1 MCWALLLNSIVSIL
15 DSGVAASTTDYES
28 IATTTVGAGGSSTI
42 TFSSIP
48 ATYTHL
54 QIRGIARDGTGN
66 SISMTLNSDTGAN
79 YARHRLTGNG
89 TAAGAVGTAS
99 INNMPLFGQSGVG
112 SSASTFAAFVLDLL
126 DYANTNKYKTVRN
139 LSGLDQNGSGS
150 VEFMSGLW
158 QSTSAVSTITLTN
171 AGAINF
177 TQYSSFALYGIKGA

>member
-1 MCWALLLNSIVSIL
+1 MPIMGTIASPAKNFLWAPAGAYDSISSVTL
-15 DSGVAASTTDYES
+15 DATAAS
-28 IATTTVGAGGSSTI
+28 I
-42 TFSSIP
+42 TFSGIP

-66 SISMTLNSDTGAN
+66 SILMTLNSDTGAN

-89 TAAGAVGTAS
+89 TVAGAVGTAS
-99 INNMPLFGQSGVG
+99 INNMPLFGLIGVG

-126 DYANTNKYKTVRN
+126 DYANTNKYKTIRN
-139 LSGLDQNGSGS
+139 LSGLDQNGSGG

-177 TQYSSFALYGIKGA
+177 TQYSQFALYGIKGA

>member
-1 MCWALLLNSIVSIL
+1 MLNPLIGIIASSG
-15 DSGVAASTTDYES
+15 GVAASTTAYES

-66 SISMTLNSDTGAN
+66 SILMTLNSDTGAN